1 MKVPKLISRTLAAIV
16 LLAGLAFVGLAI
28 YAKYLPLFR
37 GGNRNTLYD

>member
-28 YAKYLPLFR
+28 YAKYFHSSEVEIE
-37 GGNRNTLYD
+37 NII